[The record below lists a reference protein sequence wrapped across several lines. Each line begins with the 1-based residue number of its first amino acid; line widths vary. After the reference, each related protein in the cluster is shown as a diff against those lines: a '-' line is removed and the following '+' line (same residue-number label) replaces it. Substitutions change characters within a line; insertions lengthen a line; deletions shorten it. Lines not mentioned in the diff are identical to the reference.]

1 MYSTAIAA
9 MKKSIYQLLQDAI
22 PQLQVQLPPSTSGD
36 LHQLYD
42 WINQQHTFM
51 HYVELKEFE
60 DNGIEYN
67 YYFKKYQVDTDA
79 LQADIYA
86 SIEHVFAEFAA
97 EDLEIDAD
105 ANAYINARILMDE
118 QVEEIV
124 FDHIHRCA
132 TQHQLKLLIIV
143 RENPYWLLIPNMKQE
158 FIDQLVGEFNQNFK
172 VHEDL
177 LMLQYAR

>member
-67 YYFKKYQVDTDA
+67 Y
-79 LQADIYA
+79 
-86 SIEHVFAEFAA
+86 
-97 EDLEIDAD
+97 
-105 ANAYINARILMDE
+105 
-118 QVEEIV
+118 
-124 FDHIHRCA
+124 
-132 TQHQLKLLIIV
+132 
-143 RENPYWLLIPNMKQE
+143 
-158 FIDQLVGEFNQNFK
+158 
-172 VHEDL
+172 
-177 LMLQYAR
+177 